1 MAGSTSIGIAAD
13 YPITLRGG
21 VGVIVESLIQNLSSR
36 YRLTLISP
44 DRSPEFISHACQQRL
59 DGHIYVDHDHLS
71 REGARQLA
79 REIQQRALKLVHFNG
94 GGHLTWGNRRGL
106 KSPMPFLRDGGVPC
120 IYSAHQICG
129 LLEGYC
135 RADRPLWYKLA
146 LLPAMWSASTY
157 ALAHANRIIADSRH
171 DARLLGRNYPWL
183 AHKID
188 FIYHSRLDQNEPAAP
203 RAEREHTVLSVG
215 HIAFRKGQ
223 HVLADAF
230 AQIAPRHP
238 DWKLVMAGPVLET
251 ACGEAIEQTRSKHR
265 LHDRILT
272 IGSHPQPDQLMR
284 TAAIFVQPSLIE
296 AFGLALQEA
305 MFREC
310 ACIGTR
316 TGGIPELIT
325 HEQTGLL
332 CAVNNPSELAQAL
345 ERLLLTP
352 MMRDQLGQAARLD
365 IVRRGMTGRA
375 MAQQYEALYRRLL
388 PGGN

>member
-1 MAGSTSIGIAAD
+1 
-13 YPITLRGG
+13 
-21 VGVIVESLIQNLSSR
+21 
-36 YRLTLISP
+36 
-44 DRSPEFISHACQQRL
+44 
-59 DGHIYVDHDHLS
+59 
-71 REGARQLA
+71 
-79 REIQQRALKLVHFNG
+79 
-94 GGHLTWGNRRGL
+94 
-106 KSPMPFLRDGGVPC
+106 
-120 IYSAHQICG
+120 
-129 LLEGYC
+129 
-135 RADRPLWYKLA
+135 
-146 LLPAMWSASTY
+146 
-157 ALAHANRIIADSRH
+157 
-171 DARLLGRNYPWL
+171 
-183 AHKID
+183 
-188 FIYHSRLDQNEPAAP
+188 
-203 RAEREHTVLSVG
+203 
-215 HIAFRKGQ
+215 
-223 HVLADAF
+223 
-230 AQIAPRHP
+230 
-238 DWKLVMAGPVLET
+238 
-251 ACGEAIEQTRSKHR
+251 
-265 LHDRILT
+265 LT